1 MGAIIGYR
9 FKGGNHAIPVNCSEY
24 NSCIEDGLSAEA
36 CKCLCARKEIPEY
49 RMQETS
55 WPVELCPGPDNKGCG
70 VAQRRLKGP
79 GPQLLREEAAI
90 AA

>member
-1 MGAIIGYR
+1 MLY
-9 FKGGNHAIPVNCSEY
+9 PVIAPSTTLALKT
-24 NSCIEDGLSAEA
+24 G
-36 CKCLCARKEIPEY
+36 CLQKLANVCVLGRRYPKY

-55 WPVELCPGPDNKGCG
+55 WPVEHVLCPGPDNKGCG
-70 VAQRRLKGP
+70 VAERRLKGP

>member
-1 MGAIIGYR
+1 
-9 FKGGNHAIPVNCSEY
+9 
-24 NSCIEDGLSAEA
+24 
-36 CKCLCARKEIPEY
+36 
-49 RMQETS
+49 MQETS